1 MKDADKPAPVSFK
14 KLKST
19 KSDISGVGKVGDCA
33 HLLDTSHAVCS
44 SFDVAACSCAA
55 FANLACKVYQHAAHS

>member
-1 MKDADKPAPVSFK
+1 MTSLISVAHDVCVQVDRDEAKMKDADKPAPVSFK

-33 HLLDTSHAVCS
+33 LLLHTYHAV
-44 SFDVAACSCAA
+44 
-55 FANLACKVYQHAAHS
+55 

>member
-33 HLLDTSHAVCS
+33 CLLDTYHAVFS
-44 SFDVAACSCAA
+44 SVVWQPAA
-55 FANLACKVYQHAAHS
+55 LLHLPTLHAKSTGM

>member
-1 MKDADKPAPVSFK
+1 MKDAGKPAPVSFK

-33 HLLDTSHAVCS
+33 LLLHTYHAVFS
-44 SFDVAACSCAA
+44 SQPAA
-55 FANLACKVYQHAAHS
+55 LLHLPTLHAKSAST

>member
-19 KSDISGVGKVGDCA
+19 KSDISGVGKVGDYA
-33 HLLDTSHAVCS
+33 LLLHTYHAVWWCS
-44 SFDVAACSCAA
+44 LAA
-55 FANLACKVYQHAAHS
+55 LHLPILHVKDTGM

>member
-19 KSDISGVGKVGDCA
+19 KGDISGVGKVGDCA
-33 HLLDTSHAVCS
+33 CLLDT
-44 SFDVAACSCAA
+44 
-55 FANLACKVYQHAAHS
+55 

>member
-33 HLLDTSHAVCS
+33 LLLHTYHAV
-44 SFDVAACSCAA
+44 
-55 FANLACKVYQHAAHS
+55 L